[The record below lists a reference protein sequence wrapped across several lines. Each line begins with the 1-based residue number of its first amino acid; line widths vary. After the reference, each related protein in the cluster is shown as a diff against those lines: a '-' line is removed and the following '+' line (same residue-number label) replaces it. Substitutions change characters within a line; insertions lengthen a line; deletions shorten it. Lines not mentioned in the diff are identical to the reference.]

1 MTPKKMLLSKLDG
14 RRREQA
20 ISKTSP
26 ALASNLLGVNSRER
40 SRAEERQMKS
50 RVMKTACLLLP
61 LLLTSSLAKAN
72 GKDNAL
78 AGSRGDEIRKGT
90 VSGSQGRH
98 LNADDSIRNLLG
110 HPAFAGFARLLL
122 PSDGLRYDEAMRLS
136 DIGSL
141 LPYHSHVDPETVVG
155 ALNRMIDDVN
165 TGHAVFYPFY
175 SEEQKQGQP
184 ARENTGLFFFRGKP
198 SAPFAVISPGGGFSY
213 VGSVHEG
220 FPYATEISARGYNA
234 FVLRYRAGYGGA
246 VATEDLAAAISY
258 IFRNAKAL
266 GVGTWDYSLW
276 GSSAGAR
283 MAAAIGSHGVAAHG
297 GDMLPKPSA
306 IVMAYTAHSDHSSA
320 EPPTFVVVGE
330 QDGIAP
336 PSSMERRIAAL
347 RSAGIEVEYHKYKNL
362 GHGFGPGTGTSAEG
376 WIADAVR
383 FWEKFI
389 TQRN

>member
-1 MTPKKMLLSKLDG
+1 MTSG
-14 RRREQA
+14 
-20 ISKTSP
+20 
-26 ALASNLLGVNSRER
+26 
-40 SRAEERQMKS
+40 
-50 RVMKTACLLLP
+50 VMKAVCLLLP
-61 LLLTSSLAKAN
+61 LLLTPSFAEAN
-72 GKDNAL
+72 GTDIVL
-78 AGSRGDEIRKGT
+78 AGSRSDAIRKGA
-90 VSGSQGRH
+90 VIKSAARH
-98 LNADDSIRNLLG
+98 LNADDRIGDLLG

-122 PSDGLRYDEAMRLS
+122 PWDGRRYDETMRLS
-136 DIGSL
+136 HIGSL

-165 TGHAVFYPFY
+165 NGHAVFYPFY
-175 SEEQKQGQP
+175 SEEKKQQQP

-198 SAPFAVISPGGGFSY
+198 GAPFAVISPGGGFSY

-220 FPYATEISARGYNA
+220 FPYAAEISARGYNA

-258 IFRNAKAL
+258 IFRNAEAL
-266 GVGTWDYSLW
+266 GVGTRDYSLW

-283 MAAAIGSHGVAAHG
+283 MAAAIGSHGVAALG
-297 GDMLPKPSA
+297 GDMHPKPSVV
-306 IVMAYTAHSDHSSA
+306 VMAYTAHSDYSSA

-347 RSAGIEVEYHKYKNL
+347 RSAGVEVEYHTYRNL
-362 GHGFGPGTGTSAEG
+362 GHGFGPGAGTSAEG

-383 FWEKFI
+383 FWETFI
-389 TQRN
+389 TQGN

>member
-1 MTPKKMLLSKLDG
+1 MAANRPQAGIGRHRGIDRPGHQMT
-14 RRREQA
+14 
-20 ISKTSP
+20 
-26 ALASNLLGVNSRER
+26 
-40 SRAEERQMKS
+40 S
-50 RVMKTACLLLP
+50 RVIKTACLVLP
-61 LLLTSSLAKAN
+61 LLLTGSPAYAK
-72 GKDNAL
+72 GKDMVL
-78 AGSRGDEIRKGT
+78 ADRQSDEIRKGA
-90 VSGSQGRH
+90 VIGSKGGH
-98 LNADDSIRNLLG
+98 LNADDSIRDLLG
-110 HPAFAGFARLLL
+110 HPAFAGFSRLLL
-122 PSDGLRYDEAMRLS
+122 PWDGRRYDQAMRLN

-141 LPYHSHVDPETVVG
+141 LPYHSHVDPETVVT

-165 TGHAVFYPFY
+165 SGHTVFYPFY
-175 SEEQKQGQP
+175 SEEQKQKQP

-198 SAPFAVISPGGGFSY
+198 NAPFAVISPGGGFSY
-213 VGSVHEG
+213 VGSVLEG
-220 FPYATEISARGYNA
+220 FPYAIGISARGYNA

-246 VATEDLAAAISY
+246 VATEDLAAAISH

-266 GVGTWDYSLW
+266 GVATRDYSLW

-306 IVMAYTAHSDHSSA
+306 VVMAYTAHSDYSSD

-330 QDGIAP
+330 QDAIAP
-336 PSSMERRIAAL
+336 PSSMEGRIAAL
-347 RSAGIEVEYHKYKNL
+347 RSAGIEVEYHKYRNL

-389 TQRN
+389 TQRD

>member
-1 MTPKKMLLSKLDG
+1 MTSG
-14 RRREQA
+14 A
-20 ISKTSP
+20 I
-26 ALASNLLGVNSRER
+26 
-40 SRAEERQMKS
+40 
-50 RVMKTACLLLP
+50 KTACLVLL
-61 LLLTSSLAKAN
+61 LLLTPSLAEAN
-72 GKDNAL
+72 GKDMVL
-78 AGSRGDEIRKGT
+78 AASRGDEIRKGA
-90 VSGSQGRH
+90 VIGSKGRH

-122 PSDGLRYDEAMRLS
+122 PWDGRRYDETMRLS

-141 LPYHSHVDPETVVG
+141 LPYHSHVDPKTVVG

-165 TGHAVFYPFY
+165 NGHPVFYPFY
-175 SEEQKQGQP
+175 SEEQMQEQP

-220 FPYATEISARGYNA
+220 FPYAAEISARGYNA
-234 FVLRYRAGYGGA
+234 FVLRYRAGYGGT

-297 GDMLPKPSA
+297 GDMLPRPA
-306 IVMAYTAHSDHSSA
+306 AVVMAYTAHSDHSSA

-347 RSAGIEVEYHKYKNL
+347 HRAGIEVEYHKYKNL

-376 WIADAVR
+376 WIAEAVR